1 MFIDCVIMEEQGQE
15 SKKFQQVGKYW
26 MQLWFLAYAFFW
38 SFPLT
43 ISNEI
48 VNNVNT

>member
-1 MFIDCVIMEEQGQE
+1 MEEQGQE
-15 SKKFQQVGKYW
+15 NKKFHHVGKYW

-43 ISNEI
+43 TSNEI
-48 VNNVNT
+48 VNNADT